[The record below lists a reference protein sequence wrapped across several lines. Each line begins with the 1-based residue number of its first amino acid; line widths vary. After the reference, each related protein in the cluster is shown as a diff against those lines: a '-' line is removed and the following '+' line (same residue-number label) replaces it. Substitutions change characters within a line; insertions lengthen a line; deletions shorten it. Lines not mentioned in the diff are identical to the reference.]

1 MKPSAKFEAN
11 LERMNEHS
19 RELYHGGVK
28 LVDMINKNVP
38 LGHQKAE
45 RTGRKI

>member
-1 MKPSAKFEAN
+1 MTNRVPSVAAN

-19 RELYHGGVK
+19 RELYHEECVK

-38 LGHQKAE
+38 AG
-45 RTGRKI
+45 T